1 MNGSRLM
8 AVACL
13 LLLMNW
19 NSPAFSQV
27 GSAKTNKKVT
37 VTLVRWPYT

>member
-1 MNGSRLM
+1 MNSSRLM
-8 AVACL
+8 SIACL

-19 NSPAFSQV
+19 NSLAFSQV
-27 GSAKTNKKVT
+27 GNAKTTKKVT